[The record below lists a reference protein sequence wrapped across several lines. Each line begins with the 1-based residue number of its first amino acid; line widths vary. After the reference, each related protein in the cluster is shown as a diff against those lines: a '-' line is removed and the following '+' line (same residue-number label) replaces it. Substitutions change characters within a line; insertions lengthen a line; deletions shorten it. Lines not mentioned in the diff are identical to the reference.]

1 MPHSKNIDELDA
13 AKVIDANQVT
23 SDAQKV
29 IDKLTP
35 QELQAIKSAYAKV
48 DPKNQ
53 PQVSNVMQMA
63 GF

>member
-1 MPHSKNIDELDA
+1 MPHSKNIDDLDT
-13 AKVIDANQVT
+13 AKVIDANKVT

-29 IDKLTP
+29 IDSLTP

-53 PQVSNVMQMA
+53 AQTSNVIQMA

>member
-1 MPHSKNIDELDA
+1 MPHSPNIDDLESAGIVKAD
-13 AKVIDANQVT
+13 KVT

-35 QELQAIKSAYAKV
+35 EELQAIKSVRAKI
-48 DPKNQ
+48 DTNNQ
-53 PQVSNVMQMA
+53 AKYGDMIQVL